1 MEPGVGLYT
10 LQLGRAGDG
19 WLGSMRLFDYA
30 FGSPVA
36 NVAMDEAILD
46 LLQEATDRG
55 ESNDEVLR
63 LWQFSEVCVVL
74 GRGSKLDEV
83 HQAACAQD
91 GVPILRRCS
100 GGASIVA
107 GPGCLMYSLVLSLA
121 KRPELR
127 EIDRAHRCVMQRL
140 QRAAEPLVPGIAIDG
155 ICDLTKDGRKCS
167 GNAVRYKRDWVLYHG
182 TLLCR
187 FPLPLIERY
196 LAMPPRVP
204 AYRLERSH
212 REFLVN
218 LDVDP
223 PRLKERL
230 AQAWEAEE
238 RWESQA
244 WLSKVKARTDQLI
257 ESKYR

>member
-1 MEPGVGLYT
+1 
-10 LQLGRAGDG
+10 
-19 WLGSMRLFDYA
+19 MRLFDYA
-30 FGSPVA
+30 FGCPLA

-55 ESNDEVLR
+55 EPGDEVLR
-63 LWQFSEVCVVL
+63 LWQLPKVCVVL

-83 HQAACAQD
+83 HQAACEQD
-91 GVPILRRCS
+91 GVPVIRRCS

-121 KRPELR
+121 RRPGLR
-127 EIDRAHRCVMQRL
+127 EIDRAHRYVMERL
-140 QRAAEPLVPGIAIDG
+140 QRATEALVPGVAIDG

-187 FPLPLIERY
+187 FPLTLIERY

-244 WLSKVKARTDQLI
+244 WLSQVKARTDQLI